1 MLNKIEIQ
9 KELLKTKVMASISHY
24 QSGKLYYKV
33 AVAGGVY
40 QFPIELTEAGPTVNT
55 DESGLSM
62 YDVETVVL
70 SSDLG
75 STIFNPEIRGSEL
88 FRWIKKAIDAD
99 DFMLAG

>member
-1 MLNKIEIQ
+1 
-9 KELLKTKVMASISHY
+9 
-24 QSGKLYYKV
+24 
-33 AVAGGVY
+33 
-40 QFPIELTEAGPTVNT
+40 
-55 DESGLSM
+55 M